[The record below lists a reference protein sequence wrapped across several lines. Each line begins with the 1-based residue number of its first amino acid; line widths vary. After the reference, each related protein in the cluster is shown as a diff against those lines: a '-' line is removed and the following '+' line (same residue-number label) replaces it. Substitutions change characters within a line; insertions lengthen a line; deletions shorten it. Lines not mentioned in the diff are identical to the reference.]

1 MKKIQL
7 NDITDIT
14 TTERILLELKI
25 YFEFKLLGLD
35 INEILSLLESNN
47 PKEVGKFLNL
57 NDHLGY

>member
-25 YFEFKLLGLD
+25 YFEFKLLGL
-35 INEILSLLESNN
+35 EME
-47 PKEVGKFLNL
+47 E
-57 NDHLGY
+57 